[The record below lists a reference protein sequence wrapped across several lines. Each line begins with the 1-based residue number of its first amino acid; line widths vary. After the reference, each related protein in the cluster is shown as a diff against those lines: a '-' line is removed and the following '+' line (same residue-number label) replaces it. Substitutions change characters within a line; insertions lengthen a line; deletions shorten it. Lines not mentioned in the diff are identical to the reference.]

1 MDAIDNPELMDY
13 MRSELQGMYSVMKE
27 QDANIRLGFLTGVS
41 KIRKLSVFSGLN
53 NLMDILL
60 FEQYNDICGIS
71 ESELHRYFDEEIQA
85 FAALIIVKCGERG
98 RDCSLGTLDSGKEL
112 FYQGIYDIRLVRVG
126 VMACPFNPVQRNS
139 GIPVPRLIVPYAGT
153 GTIPCAAYQ
162 QSGAFDFVWQIPF
175 HGLRQHAEAMSG
187 NPGVAFLISL
197 INRHHFP
204 HQLPAVDRSGDSVRA

>member
-41 KIRKLSVFSGLN
+41 KIGKLSVFSRLN

-85 FAALIIVKCGERG
+85 FA
-98 RDCSLGTLDSGKEL
+98 T
-112 FYQGIYDIRLVRVG
+112 
-126 VMACPFNPVQRNS
+126 
-139 GIPVPRLIVPYAGT
+139 
-153 GTIPCAAYQ
+153 
-162 QSGAFDFVWQIPF
+162 
-175 HGLRQHAEAMSG
+175 
-187 NPGVAFLISL
+187 
-197 INRHHFP
+197 
-204 HQLPAVDRSGDSVRA
+204 